1 MSKILKVD
9 FSKKASRQWDES
21 GSLADIYRNANEQ
34 VTAENNIL
42 KQVLR
47 EIVEDI
53 NSYI

>member
-9 FSKKASRQWDES
+9 FSKKASRQWDEP
-21 GSLADIYRNANEQ
+21 GSLADIYRNANER
-34 VTAENNIL
+34 VTAENNVL
-42 KQVLR
+42 KQVLK

>member
-9 FSKKASRQWDES
+9 FSKKASRKWDEREC
-21 GSLADIYRNANEQ
+21 LADIYRNANER
-34 VTAENNIL
+34 VTAENNAL